1 MRPHTAVLHVVLYML
16 YACMLYSRW
25 AAGLMVVRHVG
36 QLYTYLRRW
45 KFSTIVWENTNGV
58 HFRAVWK
65 NTAHV
70 QGIRCSPK
78 GSHLIPWTSAVF
90 PNTALKWT
98 PFAYHQYSYRMHTQG
113 NVVKA
118 LYRIYRKRN
127 RQSQRNRLVLANWSN
142 IQWLNPS
149 CKQIRWFGQSG
160 SGLDRY
166 AANQIALGKAV

>member
-16 YACMLYSRW
+16 YTCMLYSRW
-25 AAGLMVVRHVG
+25 AAGLMVACHVG

-45 KFSTIVWENTNGV
+45 QFSTIVWENTNGV

-90 PNTALKWT
+90 SNTALKWP

-113 NVVKA
+113 VVKA
-118 LYRIYRKRN
+118 LYRIYRK
-127 RQSQRNRLVLANWSN
+127 SFSLRNRLVLVNWFK
-142 IQWLNPS
+142 IQWPNPS
-149 CKQIRWFGQSG
+149 CKQIWWFGQSG
-160 SGLDRY
+160 SCLNRHV
-166 AANQIALGKAV
+166 ANQIALDKAV